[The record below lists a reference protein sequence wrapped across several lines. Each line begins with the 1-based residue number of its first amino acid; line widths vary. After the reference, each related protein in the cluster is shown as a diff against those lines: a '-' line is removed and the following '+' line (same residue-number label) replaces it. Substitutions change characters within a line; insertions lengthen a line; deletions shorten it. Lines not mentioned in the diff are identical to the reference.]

1 MVETVGG
8 NGTGTSAPAGSR
20 SGPPSRHRAPRRFPL
35 AALVFPILLVA
46 GLVLRV
52 LVLRSS
58 WAMPD
63 GDESL
68 GPIMALRA
76 AHGHLSLLFWGGNYG
91 GAGVTWIEA
100 PLVAVFGLH
109 LWIFQLV
116 DTALTLVAVL
126 LLRAVGRRI
135 TTPLAADVAAGTF
148 WFFPALWV
156 YWSERE
162 YVFWLPALV
171 FALATSV
178 LALRWFETR
187 RPSTLLWVGLCAG
200 LAIWSYPLVVSLV
213 LPPVAV
219 ILWTE
224 RRNWASIGR
233 VLGAGL
239 IGLLPWLAYFAVH
252 GRAAFTVQ
260 SSTESRSTAFV
271 HAITQVLPTALIGGQ
286 KAYDVIWTGPDAS
299 ASHLAI
305 LGVAVYAGMVAFT
318 VYAAVRRQV
327 ALAACGVAV
336 VLWPFVLAVGHVP
349 TGTATFRYGLIPIAP
364 LLIVTAH
371 LLAKLRIA
379 PLLAVAAFV
388 LVRPGDPL
396 PDRAGPHHSVG
407 ELLARRSPR
416 GVLGRGDH
424 GQLGGAHPGRPGR
437 SGSGGR
443 TALDVRRVP
452 RGRPRQADCRVG
464 RRQPRT
470 GPPDDR
476 RGPGRV
482 GVPHERGTGHDGPRQ
497 RLLSPHRRAVTP
509 PHADA
514 VPGRPVSAGGDRSRR

>member
-388 LVRPGDPL
+388 LVAATVSTDTSSFAAVPACGPSFGQVTRYL
-396 PDRAGPHHSVG
+396 TEQERTTVWASYWLAGPLEVCSGEAITASSAAPIRDAQAEAAAAAAPHSTYVVFPADG
-407 ELLARRSPR
+407 LDKQIAAWVAANHAPVRRTI
-416 GVLGRGDH
+416 V
-424 GQLGGAHPGRPGR
+424 
-437 SGSGGR
+437 GGR
-443 TALDVRRVP
+443 AVWEFPTNVAPATMGLD
-452 RGRPRQADCRVG
+452 
-464 RRQPRT
+464 
-470 GPPDDR
+470 
-476 RGPGRV
+476 
-482 GVPHERGTGHDGPRQ
+482 
-497 RLLSPHRRAVTP
+497 
-509 PHADA
+509 
-514 VPGRPVSAGGDRSRR
+514 SAF